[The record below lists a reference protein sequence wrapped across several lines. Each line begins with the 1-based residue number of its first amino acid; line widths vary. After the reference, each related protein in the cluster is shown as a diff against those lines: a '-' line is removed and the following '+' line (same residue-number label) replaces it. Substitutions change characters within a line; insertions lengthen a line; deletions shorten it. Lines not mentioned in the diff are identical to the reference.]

1 MDVRR
6 TLHRRKRRGARA
18 LATAIALHFVLSKV
32 WAAEPKMD
40 FNIPAGDAAR
50 ALTDWALQANVSVMW
65 FIRDLTQPHP
75 QTPPV
80 KGVLTQQDALCL
92 LLQGTGLTF
101 AVVGAA
107 QDAADGNGYLIVPE
121 GSAHPDGEP
130 MADNYDQACAQPAGF
145 GPTFIKVPMAD
156 WRT

>member
-1 MDVRR
+1 M
-6 TLHRRKRRGARA
+6 LPA
-18 LATAIALHFVLSKV
+18 V
-32 WAAEPKMD
+32 WATEPKVD

-50 ALTDWALQANVSVMW
+50 ALMDWALQASASVMW
-65 FIRDLTQPHP
+65 FIGDLTQPRP
-75 QTPPV
+75 QTPPI

-107 QDAADGNGYLIVPE
+107 RHAADRHGYLIVPE
-121 GSAHPDGEP
+121 GWAHPDGKP
-130 MADNYDQACAQPAGF
+130 MADNYDQVCMQPAGF
-145 GPTFIKVPMAD
+145 GPTFIKVPVAD